1 MGPAVVKRSPVAL
14 AAMLAVV
21 VAAAGAC
28 APRQKP
34 RARRAAQ
41 PRPAPVSVSP
51 APPSHL
57 AWGDHTIATRLA
69 EIGPRAR
76 RRWQGWFREAGVA
89 YPPASAKLV
98 VFKRERELQV
108 FAGPSAYALRLVRTI
123 PVTAASGGPG
133 PKLRE
138 GDRQVPEGIYDI
150 DKLNPNSLFHVSMR
164 LAYPN
169 AFDARMARRDGR
181 RNLGGAIMIHGSD
194 RSIGCVAVGDE
205 AAEDLFVL
213 TADSG
218 LWHVGVVIVPRDFR
232 RTGERQ
238 PAPGQPPWVGDLY
251 AMLDLELRSLPTT
264 RAGHRVAPAPRSAA
278 IRPEEGPIDP
288 AALAQN
294 RARITSR

>member
-1 MGPAVVKRSPVAL
+1 ML
-14 AAMLAVV
+14 AASL
-21 VAAAGAC
+21 AAGAC
-28 APRQKP
+28 SPAQKP
-34 RARRAAQ
+34 RVRRAAQ
-41 PRPAPVSVSP
+41 PRPVPVVHEEP
-51 APPSHL
+51 RPYV

-76 RRWQGWFREAGVA
+76 RRWQHWFHEAGVA

-108 FAGPSAYALRLVRTI
+108 FAGPSPYALRLVRTI

-138 GDRQVPEGIYDI
+138 GDRQVPEGVYEI

-164 LAYPN
+164 LGYPN
-169 AFDARMARRDGR
+169 AFDERMARRDGR
-181 RNLGGAIMIHGSD
+181 RSLGGAIMIHGSD

-218 LWHVGVVIVPRDFR
+218 PWRVGVVIVPRDFR
-232 RTGERQ
+232 RTGERRTI
-238 PAPGQPPWVGDLY
+238 AGQPPWVSELY
-251 AMLDLELRSLPTT
+251 SMLDLELRSLPTT
-264 RAGHRVAPAPRSAA
+264 PAASRVAPVSRRVEIYPGNTPQA
-278 IRPEEGPIDP
+278 GPIDP
-288 AALAQN
+288 DVLAEN

>member
-1 MGPAVVKRSPVAL
+1 MRRSGIAL
-14 AAMLAVV
+14 AALLAAALAVE
-21 VAAAGAC
+21 GC
-28 APRQKP
+28 APRPRP
-34 RARRAAQ
+34 RAQRAVR
-41 PRPAPVSVSP
+41 PRPVAAVERPRPYV
-51 APPSHL
+51 

-76 RRWQGWFREAGVA
+76 GRWQERFRAAGVA

-108 FAGPSAYALRLVRTI
+108 FVGASPYALRLVRTI

-138 GDRQVPEGIYDI
+138 GDRQVPEGIYEI

-169 AFDARMARRDGR
+169 AFDARMGRNEGR

-205 AAEDLFVL
+205 AAEDLFVM
-213 TADSG
+213 TADAG
-218 LWHVGVVIVPRDFR
+218 LGRVEVVIVPRDFR
-232 RTGERQ
+232 RTGERE
-238 PAPGQPPWVGDLY
+238 PVPGQPAWVRDLY
-251 AMLDLELRSLPTT
+251 ATLDLELRSLPTT
-264 RAGHRVAPAPRSAA
+264 TPERRVAPVARASSLHPDDGAIDAA
-278 IRPEEGPIDP
+278 T
-288 AALAQN
+288 LAEN